1 MSNNNFDYSIE
12 LISKMSE
19 LLKPDFMSVIEKNV
33 KHSGYKVPKGYEK
46 KKAIEEVSGL
56 MEKYGS
62 VTSRHTCG
70 SYDWLFVFNCH
81 EHNIIMTV
89 GEVNSGTSFRY
100 RVNDFEEKY
109 FNNTIDYIAITM
121 MEDAK
126 REHEREQE
134 KNQ

>member
-12 LISKMSE
+12 IISKMSE

-46 KKAIEEVSGL
+46 KEAIEGVSGL

-62 VTSRHTCG
+62 VACRHACG
-70 SYDWLFVFNCH
+70 SHDWLFVFNCH

-100 RVNDFEEKY
+100 SVNDFEEKD

-126 REHEREQE
+126 REHEREKE

>member
-33 KHSGYKVPKGYEK
+33 KRSGYRVPKGYER

-62 VTSRHTCG
+62 VASRHTCG
-70 SYDWLFVFNCH
+70 TIDWLFVFNCH

-89 GEVNSGTSFRY
+89 GELNSGTSFRY
-100 RVNDFEEKY
+100 RVNDFEEKD
-109 FNNTIDYIAITM
+109 FNNTIDYIAIAM

-126 REHEREQE
+126 REKE